1 MGTKKKGMIDSRRS
15 CCVCY
20 TSYSLDAFARLF
32 DFCACA
38 CCLPHPSSLPLTSPP
53 SHPPTQEA
61 SSTII
66 MLSNDDDDD
75 VQHQAPPVPPSPEL
89 PTTTAALPS
98 TRLGSVRAGTLN
110 AFFTCSL
117 CEGYLRD
124 PYLLVCCFSRRYCK
138 DCLIRNL
145 RQQESRCPNAA
156 CQAYLGAK
164 LSMLGRPDVQLKDM
178 MLKLLPEVFA
188 QERQREGAFY
198 QARESDYPS
207 PAPTQ
212 TLLPTTRAPAWQ
224 TRPRDTPL
232 GQDMF
237 VLCLPAEGSEEAGAA
252 AAEATAGVAQ
262 ESSALPALQLP
273 YLKVQRRMQVLH
285 LRRVLVAALG
295 LADELDPEEVDV
307 LCKGEVLTGQ
317 HSLYFIEKT
326 KWAQERP
333 PLILQYR
340 RKATL

>member
-1 MGTKKKGMIDSRRS
+1 VVWAQRRNGDRVQTLLL
-15 CCVCY
+15 C
-20 TSYSLDAFARLF
+20 DAFLRLF
-32 DFCACA
+32 VFV
-38 CCLPHPSSLPLTSPP
+38 PPHVVHPSLPPSLPPLTSSP
-53 SHPPTQEA
+53 PPTQPRRNIT
-61 SSTII
+61 TII
-66 MLSNDDDDD
+66 VMLSNDDDEQ
-75 VQHQAPPVPPSPEL
+75 QHRAPPVPPSAEL

-124 PYLLVCCFSRRYCK
+124 PYLLVCCFSHRYCK

-188 QERQREGAFY
+188 QERQREEAFY
-198 QARESDYPS
+198 LARESDYPS

-212 TLLPTTRAPAWQ
+212 TLPPTTRAPAWQ

-252 AAEATAGVAQ
+252 AAEATGAVAQ

-273 YLKVQRRMQVLH
+273 YLKVQRRIQVLH

-333 PLILQYR
+333 PLTLQYR
-340 RKATL
+340 RKATV